1 MTESVPADV
10 SIDTAI
16 AALAAAD
23 RLLVCCD
30 FDGTLSVLADEPSAA
45 RPVDGAVAVL
55 DALAQLPDTWAAIV
69 SGRSLIDLTLLSG
82 MPPRVHLVGSHG
94 TEFEVGKILAVS
106 PGDSALIEQLASQCH
121 RIIAGISGTELEIKP
136 ASVAVHFRR
145 ASRSDAARVHAAV
158 IAGPGSLPG
167 VHVIEGKEVIEL
179 AVFLGTKADG
189 LRQLQ
194 SRWGITATLFAGDDV
209 TDEAAFE
216 ALKPG
221 DVGVKV
227 GQEQSAAEWRLT
239 DPAAVVDVLE
249 RLHLLRQS
257 RAEPVLS
264 TGPHRAGS

>member
-10 SIDTAI
+10 IDDTAI
-16 AALAAAD
+16 AALSAAD

-30 FDGTLSVLADEPSAA
+30 FDGTLSILADEPSAA

-106 PGDSALIEQLASQCH
+106 PGDSALIDQLASQC
-121 RIIAGISGTELEIKP
+121 RLIIAGIAGTELEIKP

-158 IAGPGSLPG
+158 MNGPGRLPG

-194 SRWGITATLFAGDDV
+194 SRWDITATLFAGDDA
-209 TDEAAFE
+209 TDEAAFK
-216 ALKPG
+216 ALRPG
-221 DVGVKV
+221 DLGVKV
-227 GQEQSAAEWRLT
+227 GPEPSAAEWRIS
-239 DPAAVVDVLE
+239 DPAAVVNVLG
-249 RLHLLRQS
+249 RLLVRRGGRGLP
-257 RAEPVLS
+257 EI
-264 TGPHRAGS
+264 